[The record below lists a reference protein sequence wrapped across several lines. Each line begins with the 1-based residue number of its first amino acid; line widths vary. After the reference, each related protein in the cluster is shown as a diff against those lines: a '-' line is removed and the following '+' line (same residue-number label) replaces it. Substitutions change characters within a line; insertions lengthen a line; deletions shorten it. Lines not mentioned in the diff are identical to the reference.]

1 MYCVYK
7 HYNPINHKVYIGQT
21 KKSNPNDR
29 WQSGQG
35 YQKNPAFFDD
45 IIKYG
50 WDNFIHE
57 ILAQGLTKEE
67 ADKLESYYIKIYQA
81 YLPEFGY
88 NRNKGNRPRAEKI
101 PMAYVDSRG
110 RLRSFKDT
118 QTEISRYQT
127 KYQKYFG

>member
-67 ADKLESYYIKIYQA
+67 ADKLESYYIKLIFQSLA
-81 YLPEFGY
+81 IIETKATDREQRRSRWPTQI
-88 NRNKGNRPRAEKI
+88 AEG
-101 PMAYVDSRG
+101 V
-110 RLRSFKDT
+110 
-118 QTEISRYQT
+118 
-127 KYQKYFG
+127 